1 MQAARTPGGAT
12 KRSLQ
17 RLDAAGL
24 EKKEAHMDRRVYER
38 ATSDE
43 ISWIAV
49 MIFLMG
55 LVVGWL
61 IVEL

>member
-1 MQAARTPGGAT
+1 
-12 KRSLQ
+12 
-17 RLDAAGL
+17 
-24 EKKEAHMDRRVYER
+24 MDRRVYER

-49 MIFLMG
+49 MTFLVG
-55 LVVGWL
+55 LLGAWL